1 MDLGH
6 VWHPPSEL
14 VGRLHKGKMG
24 VEPGGP
30 LGFWAELQNVQP
42 GCLERSVSQCQNTEK
57 KSQVTTQG
65 AKPRVIWK
73 IKY

>member
-14 VGRLHKGKMG
+14 VGRLQVGKMG

-30 LGFWAELQNVQP
+30 LGF
-42 GCLERSVSQCQNTEK
+42 
-57 KSQVTTQG
+57 
-65 AKPRVIWK
+65 
-73 IKY
+73 